1 MKTGLSDRLT
11 LVVVP
16 MLARLII
23 RSLHLTMRI
32 TYVGF
37 EGYRRRIKSGSRII
51 LAFWHGRLL
60 MMPYSYPGRGIT
72 ILVSQSKDGELVS
85 RTVKGFGI
93 DSVRG
98 SSSKGWFA
106 GIKGLLK
113 SVQAGRDVAI
123 TPDGPRGPGGKAQM
137 GAVQIARATG
147 LPIYP
152 VAFGASKV
160 KKFRS
165 WDSFVLPY
173 PFTRGV
179 FICGEPI
186 PVAKDSD
193 ADEMEEAR
201 RRLEDRLNDLTER
214 ADRYFSQR

>member
-11 LVVVP
+11 LAVVP
-16 MLARLII
+16 LLARLII
-23 RSLHLTMRI
+23 RSLHLTMKI

-37 EGYRRRIKSGSRII
+37 EGYRSRIESGSQII

-106 GIKGLLK
+106 GVKGLLK

-186 PVAKDSD
+186 SVAKDSD
-193 ADEMEEAR
+193 AGEMEEAR
-201 RRLEDRLNDLTER
+201 KRLEDTLNGLTGR
-214 ADRYFSQR
+214 ADRYFSGR

>member
-1 MKTGLSDRLT
+1 
-11 LVVVP
+11 
-16 MLARLII
+16 
-23 RSLHLTMRI
+23 MRI
-32 TYVGF
+32 SYIGF
-37 EGYRRRIKSGSRII
+37 DKYRRRIEGGSRII

-106 GIKGLLK
+106 GVKGLLK

-123 TPDGPRGPGGKAQM
+123 TPDGPRGPGSKAQM

-147 LPIYP
+147 LPIFP
-152 VAFGASKV
+152 MAFGASRV

-186 PVAKDSD
+186 SVAKDAE
-193 ADEMEEAR
+193 ADDMEAAR
-201 RRLEDRLNDLTER
+201 SRLEDALNGLTER
-214 ADRYFSQR
+214 ADRYFSGR

>member
-1 MKTGLSDRLT
+1 MSMGLSDRIT
-11 LVVVP
+11 LALVP
-16 MLARLII
+16 LLARLII

-32 TYVGF
+32 SYIGF
-37 EGYRRRIKSGSRII
+37 DKYRRRIEGGSRII

-106 GIKGLLK
+106 GVKGLLK

-123 TPDGPRGPGGKAQM
+123 TPDGPRGPGSKAQM

-147 LPIYP
+147 LPIFP
-152 VAFGASKV
+152 MAFGASRV

-186 PVAKDSD
+186 SVAKDAE
-193 ADEMEEAR
+193 ADDMEAAR
-201 RRLEDRLNDLTER
+201 SRLEDALNGLTER
-214 ADRYFSQR
+214 ADRYFSGR

>member
-1 MKTGLSDRLT
+1 MSMSLSDRIT
-11 LVVVP
+11 LALVP
-16 MLARLII
+16 LLARLII

-32 TYVGF
+32 SYVGF
-37 EGYRRRIKSGSRII
+37 DKYRRRIESGSRII

-106 GIKGLLK
+106 GVKGLLK

-123 TPDGPRGPGGKAQM
+123 TPDGPRGPGSKAQM

-147 LPIYP
+147 LPIFP
-152 VAFGASKV
+152 MTFGASRV
-160 KKFRS
+160 KQFRS

-186 PVAKDSD
+186 SVAKDAG
-193 ADEMEEAR
+193 ADDMEAAR
-201 RRLEDRLNDLTER
+201 SRLEDVLNDLTER
-214 ADRYFSQR
+214 ADRYFSGR